1 MPLGKSRCFAWTKG
15 ENSDPRSFVMD
26 LRVFFFFF
34 NLLVSLII
42 DVLRRRLGQG
52 RRFGLNTETLQEMG
66 IHEFDRHGVCFV
78 FFSCINYEL
87 TKEIC
92 TI

>member
-1 MPLGKSRCFAWTKG
+1 
-15 ENSDPRSFVMD
+15 MD

-34 NLLVSLII
+34 NFLVSLII

-66 IHEFDRHGVCFV
+66 IDMECVSCFSLV
-78 FFSCINYEL
+78 
-87 TKEIC
+87 
-92 TI
+92 